1 MATTWKSSDP
11 TKATVDNTG
20 LVTGVAVGT
29 TNITATVD
37 GVSSS
42 PLALTI
48 TEKPQG

>member
-1 MATTWKSSDP
+1 MATTWNSSNP

-37 GVSSS
+37 GVTSP
-42 PLALTI
+42 PLALTV
-48 TEKPQG
+48 TAETQG